1 IGIRY
6 RFKVIS
12 VGKDADVTLP
22 CFSCVSPENAVEIES
37 TYKPSAG
44 TIGRAFIKAIDFFK
58 ERIFR
63 LNNKVRD
70 ADMWKYDWQHATVG
84 QDWRPLTKMHESG
97 FRAEK
102 IADKV
107 KRFLA
112 RDSAKVRVGDRYEL
126 RLTAVDRNHSGYY
139 RCVNKH
145 GRRVVSMMYFVDVTS
160 RVNIQMVSSRLDAIP
175 PSVSI
180 VNHHIDG
187 QLIAKS
193 VASPWSDCNKCGE
206 EIGEQ
211 ARSIQCM
218 IQPMVPLSHLHE
230 KSKWIKLFGSVPCDS
245 TLVPLEL
252 RKTFARSTKF
262 VQYRSCWQLCSK
274 ETMVDRNL
282 SSVDEL
288 GEVRVLDY
296 IPKGE
301 FLFGEILPRIP
312 APVVRKNYLIT
323 EANPVVFTCQMPV
336 DEAGGVQWFSKKKGA
351 INYRTVVK
359 QYKGRF
365 LFDET
370 SRLYISSAELEDSDE
385 YFCYTTDKVLMGVHV
400 IRVLENDRTRETV
413 ENLRMFFR
421 FAAFTFIFVLIVRQ
435 VIK

>member
-1 IGIRY
+1 MLIQLRIRRTCLEKTILDRQTGPVVKSY
-6 RFKVIS
+6 NDLNS
-12 VGKDADVTLP
+12 V
-22 CFSCVSPENAVEIES
+22 SSVSPENAVEIES

-58 ERIFR
+58 ERILR
-63 LNNKVRD
+63 LNNKVKD

-102 IADKV
+102 IANKV

-112 RDSAKVRVGDRYEL
+112 RDSAKIRVGDRYEL

-145 GRRVVSMMYFVDVTS
+145 GRRVVSMMYFIDVVS
-160 RVNIQMVSSRLDAIP
+160 RVNMQM
-175 PSVSI
+175 
-180 VNHHIDG
+180 
-187 QLIAKS
+187 
-193 VASPWSDCNKCGE
+193 ASPWSDCNKCGE

-218 IQPMVPLSHLHE
+218 IQPIVPLSHLHE
-230 KSKWIKLFGSVPCDS
+230 KSNWIKLFGSVPCDS

-262 VQYRSCWQLCSK
+262 VQYRPCWV

-282 SSVDEL
+282 TSVDEL

-301 FLFGEILPRIP
+301 FLFGEILPRLL
-312 APVVRKNYLIT
+312 APVVRKNYLVRQT
-323 EANPVVFTCQMPV
+323 NPVVFTCEMPV
-336 DEAGGVQWFSKKKGA
+336 DEPGGVQWFSKKKGA
-351 INYRTVVK
+351 INYRT
-359 QYKGRF
+359 GRF
-365 LFDET
+365 SFDET

-421 FAAFTFIFVLIVRQ
+421 FAAFTFIFVLIVGQ
-435 VIK
+435 VMK